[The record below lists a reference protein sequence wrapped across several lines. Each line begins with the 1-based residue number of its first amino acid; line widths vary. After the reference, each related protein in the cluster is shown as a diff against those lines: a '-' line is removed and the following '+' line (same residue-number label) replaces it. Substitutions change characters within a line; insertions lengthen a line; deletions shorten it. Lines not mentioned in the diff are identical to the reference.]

1 MLIDDVFVYGNDD
14 DDDDNHGK
22 SDNHTNNT
30 YKFWVSVIV
39 TTVMICHGDDEGD
52 ADGCRKCNCDRFG
65 EGCCDSDDDVEYDGG
80 VDDDGHGECNGVGF
94 GCGHGD
100 RCGFM
105 MNEFF

>member
-1 MLIDDVFVYGNDD
+1 MLIDDVFVYDNDD

-52 ADGCRKCNCDRFG
+52 VDGCRKCNCDRFG
-65 EGCCDSDDDVEYDGG
+65 EGCCDSDDDVEYDCIGG

-105 MNEFF
+105 MT